1 LLPPCALPAVAA
13 GPLYTLENATT
24 LPSTNTGWDHVSLD
38 AATGRLFMD
47 RRLDGLTVFDINT
60 HSATT
65 VENSKGANGA
75 LLVPEFNRV
84 YVACTDGTVLVL
96 DLTTLKPIERFNV
109 DDGDLNVSV
118 G

>member
-1 LLPPCALPAVAA
+1 MAVRASLSGLLMAATTLIALPAA

-24 LPSTNTGWDHVSLD
+24 LPSTNTGWDYMSFD
-38 AATGRLFMD
+38 SATGRLFLD
-47 RRLDGLTVFDINT
+47 RRLDGLTVFDIDT

-84 YVACTDGTVLVL
+84 YVACTDGTVPC
-96 DLTTLKPIERFNV
+96 LTSPP
-109 DDGDLNVSV
+109 
-118 G
+118 

>member
-1 LLPPCALPAVAA
+1 MAVRASLSGLLMAAATLIVLPAAA

-24 LPSTNTGWDHVSLD
+24 LPSTNTGWDYVSLD

-47 RRLDGLTVFDINT
+47 RRLDGLTVFDINA

-84 YVACTDGTVLVL
+84 YVACTDGTV
-96 DLTTLKPIERFNV
+96 P
-109 DDGDLNVSV
+109 GA
-118 G
+118 